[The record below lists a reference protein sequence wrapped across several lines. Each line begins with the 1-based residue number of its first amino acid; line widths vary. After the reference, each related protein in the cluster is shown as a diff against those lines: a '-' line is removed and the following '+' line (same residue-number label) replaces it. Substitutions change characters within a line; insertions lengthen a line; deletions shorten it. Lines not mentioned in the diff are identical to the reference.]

1 MKLQH
6 YIYAL
11 LLLTV
16 FSCERL
22 PPSGTE
28 PDLTNTGGV
37 SDVLLVSSNA
47 IHGDSNAILMLS
59 SQMTMSSS
67 HSTVSSDL
75 NPIATPV
82 SSAPMADSNVQQSSV
97 QQSSEV
103 ALSHAYPGVSS
114 EISSLSSSHSVRWSV
129 SSTVLSSSRTLTYSS
144 SRTPVTELS
153 SERSSSSFVSSSVSS
168 SSSILES
175 SSLELSS
182 MVHVSSSS
190 ERSNQY
196 VISAKKD
203 FIWHASKQ
211 YQSVYYHPIQ
221 PGEYPLFIWMP
232 NTNAPINDT
241 YVLQILRAMSKKG
254 FVAVALDYGQVDD
267 FDQDIT
273 KLYAK
278 ASSVFSKTDS
288 HSAIAVIDDSIPSV
302 DVSRGIVVA
311 GWGQGASVSVVARDY
326 NPQVR
331 AVLAFGAGIGQYNW
345 LEPALGM
352 ANTMIDKSRLRSIIG
367 AQDQFNGALPTHV
380 RMHQEVLTGYGDA
393 THNKYNFIQ
402 PDGSGWYMVYA
413 SLLTTGSPDH
423 AFFRNQDTLEEN
435 FKTGMASWCLHPS
448 LNWLTLFVD

>member
-1 MKLQH
+1 MKFQQ
-6 YIYAL
+6 YIYAF

-16 FSCERL
+16 LSCERL
-22 PPSGTE
+22 PPPGTE
-28 PDLTNTGGV
+28 PDLTNTGRV
-37 SDVLLVSSNA
+37 SDVSLISSNA
-47 IHGDSNAILMLS
+47 LQGDSNAIPMLS
-59 SQMTMSSS
+59 SQVPTSSS

-82 SSAPMADSNVQQSSV
+82 SSAPMAESNA

-103 ALSHAYPGVSS
+103 ALSHAYPGLSS
-114 EISSLSSSHSVRWSV
+114 EVSSLSSSHSVGLSV
-129 SSTVLSSSRTLTYSS
+129 SSTVLSSSSTLAYSS
-144 SRTPVTELS
+144 SSTPVVELS
-153 SERSSSSFVSSSVSS
+153 SERSSSSFISSSVST

-182 MVHVSSSS
+182 MVQVSSSS
-190 ERSNQY
+190 EHSNQY

-232 NTNAPINDT
+232 NTNATINDT

-267 FDQDIT
+267 FDQDMT
-273 KLYAK
+273 NLYAK
-278 ASSVFSKTDS
+278 ASSVFSNTDS

-311 GWGQGASVSVVARDY
+311 GWGQGASVSVIARNY

-331 AVLAFGAGIGQYNW
+331 AVLALGAGIGQYNW

-352 ANTMIDKSRLRSIIG
+352 TNTMLDKSRLRSIIG
-367 AQDQFNGALPTHV
+367 AQDQFHGALATHV
-380 RMHQEVLTGYGDA
+380 RMHQEIVTGYGDA
-393 THNKYNFIQ
+393 THKKYDFIQ

-413 SLLTTGSPDH
+413 SLLTTGTPDH
-423 AFFRNQDTLEEN
+423 AFFKNQNTLEEN
-435 FKTGMASWCLHPS
+435 FKTGMASWCLNPS
-448 LNWLTLFVD
+448 LNWLALFVD